1 MADRTLREASS
12 LLAPGFVAVVAG
24 LLIRRRR
31 TGVEALVAG
40 VAAAS
45 AARVTRDA
53 IGRPRPGQRA
63 EGGFPSRHA
72 AAAVAIASAAGR
84 HYRGLGTVLT
94 LAAAAGLLGRV
105 VDEHHD
111 PADIVAGAA
120 LGWSLDRVLGT
131 ASRVVSR

>member
-1 MADRTLREASS
+1 MADRALREASS

-31 TGVEALVAG
+31 TGVEALVGG
-40 VAAAS
+40 VAAA
-45 AARVTRDA
+45 AVARVTRDA

-72 AAAVAIASAAGR
+72 AAAVAIANATARR
-84 HYRGLGTVLT
+84 HRGLGAVLT
-94 LAAAAGLLGRV
+94 LTAAAGLLGRV

-120 LGWSLDRVLGT
+120 MGWSVDRLFGA
-131 ASRVVSR
+131 ASRWAGG